1 MADTNTSSS
10 TIPEWFI
17 AAMVVVIG
25 IIILELV
32 TIAALVIFIIRN
44 WRHKKQMLHAALT
57 GQGVVKLR
65 TVESNDGYITAQHL
79 TTEITS

>member
-44 WRHKKQMLHAALT
+44 WR
-57 GQGVVKLR
+57 
-65 TVESNDGYITAQHL
+65 
-79 TTEITS
+79 